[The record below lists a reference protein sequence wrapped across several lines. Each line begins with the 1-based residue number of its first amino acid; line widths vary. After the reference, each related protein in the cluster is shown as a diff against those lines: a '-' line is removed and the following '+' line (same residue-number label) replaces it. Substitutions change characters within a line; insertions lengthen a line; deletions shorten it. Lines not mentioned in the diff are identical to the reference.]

1 MPGPGPFWHHFFM
14 VKVYNNVYALADISH
29 FIMATLIGSS
39 GAGDDLIRKLH
50 EMGVSRSCTT
60 IKDVMERRDAIDQVI
75 ALERERQERLLEK
88 ERRTLRS
95 GMRKR
100 ALLDSLLF
108 FNKNKKSREYVKRI
122 DHLDKNKDAIIENNL
137 LYLYREKD
145 VLDRVTREYRSEL
158 KGYYGELLVMD
169 TLERLGDEYYVL
181 SDVRITREFGHKFDG
196 KMLKSARVDHV
207 VVSRKGVYCIE
218 TKNWNL
224 RWKSEDR
231 PTPGEQ
237 ARRASYLLYRYLK
250 YTCDIPRIRVMSIV
264 LYTNSTIKGKEDF
277 VRFLRYEDFPAYL
290 EARQEILSD
299 DEVDRVL
306 ECLRSRDVKFDDKL
320 PESEKEAGKEG
331 EAAVELS
338 LLEGFSGGET
348 V

>member
-1 MPGPGPFWHHFFM
+1 
-14 VKVYNNVYALADISH
+14 
-29 FIMATLIGSS
+29 MATLIGSS

-50 EMGVSRSCTT
+50 DMGVSRSCTT
-60 IKDVMERRDAIDQVI
+60 IRQVMERRDAIDQVI
-75 ALERERQERLLEK
+75 ALERERQEHLLEREK
-88 ERRTLRS
+88 RTLRS

-108 FNKNKKSREYVKRI
+108 FNKNKKSREYLKRI
-122 DHLDKNKDAIIENNL
+122 DHLDKNRDAIIENNL

-145 VLDRVTREYRSEL
+145 VLDRLTREYRSEL

-218 TKNWNL
+218 TKNWNMK
-224 RWKSEDR
+224 WKSEDR

-299 DEVDRVL
+299 EEVKRVV
-306 ECLRSRDVKFDDKL
+306 ECLQDRDIRFDDKL
-320 PESEKEAGKEG
+320 PEKDDVKG
-331 EAAVELS
+331 EEPVVELDLMES
-338 LLEGFSGGET
+338 SGGET

>member
-1 MPGPGPFWHHFFM
+1 
-14 VKVYNNVYALADISH
+14 
-29 FIMATLIGSS
+29 MATLIGSS

-50 EMGVSRSCTT
+50 DMGVSRSCTT
-60 IKDVMERRDAIDQVI
+60 IKQVMERRDAISQVI
-75 ALERERQERLLEK
+75 ALERERQEHLLEK
-88 ERRTLRS
+88 EKRTLRS
-95 GMRKR
+95 GMRKHV
-100 ALLDSLLF
+100 LLDSLLF
-108 FNKNKKSREYVKRI
+108 FNKDKKSPEYLKRI
-122 DHLDKNKDAIIENNL
+122 DHLDQNRDAIIENNL

-145 VLDRVTREYRSEL
+145 ILDRLTREYRSEL

-218 TKNWNL
+218 TKNWNMK
-224 RWKSEDR
+224 WKSEDR

-237 ARRASYLLYRYLK
+237 ARRASYLLYRFLK
-250 YTCDIPRIRVMSIV
+250 YTCGIPRIRVMSIV

-299 DEVDRVL
+299 EEVASVV
-306 ECLRSRDVKFDDKL
+306 ECLKNRDIRFDDKL
-320 PESEKEAGKEG
+320 PEKEDVKE
-331 EAAVELS
+331 EDVSAELNLVES
-338 LLEGFSGGET
+338 SGGEMT
-348 V
+348 

>member
-1 MPGPGPFWHHFFM
+1 
-14 VKVYNNVYALADISH
+14 
-29 FIMATLIGSS
+29 MATLIGSS

-60 IKDVMERRDAIDQVI
+60 IKQVMERRDAISQVI
-75 ALERERQERLLEK
+75 ELERERQERLLEK

-95 GMRKR
+95 GMRKYV
-100 ALLDSLLF
+100 LLDSLLF
-108 FNKNKKSREYVKRI
+108 FNKNKKSNEYSKRI
-122 DHLDKNKDAIIENNL
+122 DHLDRNKDAIIENNL

-145 VLDRVTREYRSEL
+145 VLDRLTKEYRSEL

-207 VVSRKGVYCIE
+207 VVGRKGVYCIE

-224 RWKSEDR
+224 RWKSDDR

-250 YTCDIPRIRVMSIV
+250 YTCDIPRIRVMSVV

-290 EARQEILSD
+290 EARQDFLSEED
-299 DEVDRVL
+299 VTRVV
-306 ECLRSRDVKFDDKL
+306 ECLQSRDIRFDDKL
-320 PESEKEAGKEG
+320 PESDKEEIKG
-331 EAAVELS
+331 EEAPSEAPVELN
-338 LLEGFSGGET
+338 LLENVSGGELT
-348 V
+348 

>member
-1 MPGPGPFWHHFFM
+1 MIAGHD
-14 VKVYNNVYALADISH
+14 NVYALIAI
-29 FIMATLIGSS
+29 FPINMATLIGSS

-50 EMGVSRSCTT
+50 DMGVSRSCTT
-60 IKDVMERRDAIDQVI
+60 IRQVMERRDAIDQVI
-75 ALERERQERLLEK
+75 ALERERQEHLLEREK
-88 ERRTLRS
+88 RTLRS

-108 FNKNKKSREYVKRI
+108 FNKNKKSREYLKRI
-122 DHLDKNKDAIIENNL
+122 DHLDKNRDAIIENNL

-145 VLDRVTREYRSEL
+145 VLDRLTREYRSEL

-218 TKNWNL
+218 TKNWNMK
-224 RWKSEDR
+224 WKSEDR

-299 DEVDRVL
+299 EEVKRVV
-306 ECLRSRDVKFDDKL
+306 ECLQDRDIRFDDKL
-320 PESEKEAGKEG
+320 PEKDDVKG
-331 EAAVELS
+331 EEPVVELDLMES
-338 LLEGFSGGET
+338 SGGET

>member
-1 MPGPGPFWHHFFM
+1 
-14 VKVYNNVYALADISH
+14 
-29 FIMATLIGSS
+29 MATLIGSS

-50 EMGVSRSCTT
+50 DMGVSRSCTT
-60 IKDVMERRDAIDQVI
+60 IRQVMERRDAIGRVI

-88 ERRTLRS
+88 EMRTLKS
-95 GMRKR
+95 GMKKYV
-100 ALLDSLLF
+100 LLDSVLF
-108 FNKNKKSREYVKRI
+108 FNKDKRSHEYLKRI
-122 DHLDKNKDAIIENNL
+122 DHLNVNRDAIIENNL

-145 VLDRVTREYRSEL
+145 VLDRLTREYRSEL

-169 TLERLGDEYYVL
+169 TLERLSDDYYVI

-207 VVSRKGVYCIE
+207 VVGRKGVYCIE

-224 RWKSEDR
+224 RWKSDDR

-250 YTCDIPRIRVMSIV
+250 YTCGIPNIRVLSIV

-277 VRFLRYEDFPAYL
+277 VRFLRYEDFPDYL
-290 EARQEILSD
+290 EARQEILA
-299 DEVDRVL
+299 DEEVKKAVESLKGRDIRLNDEAQDSAQEASL
-306 ECLRSRDVKFDDKL
+306 EKD
-320 PESEKEAGKEG
+320 
-331 EAAVELS
+331 EAAES
-338 LLEGFSGGET
+338 LKLMENTSGGDMA
-348 V
+348 

>member
-1 MPGPGPFWHHFFM
+1 M

-237 ARRASYLLYRYLK
+237 ARRPLICLQVPEVHVRYPANKGDEHRALHEQ
-250 YTCDIPRIRVMSIV
+250 YHQGQGGLRPVPAVRGLSRIPRAGR
-264 LYTNSTIKGKEDF
+264 
-277 VRFLRYEDFPAYL
+277 
-290 EARQEILSD
+290 
-299 DEVDRVL
+299 
-306 ECLRSRDVKFDDKL
+306 RSCQTTSR
-320 PESEKEAGKEG
+320 PGP
-331 EAAVELS
+331 
-338 LLEGFSGGET
+338 
-348 V
+348 

>member
-1 MPGPGPFWHHFFM
+1 
-14 VKVYNNVYALADISH
+14 
-29 FIMATLIGSS
+29 MATLIGSS

-50 EMGVSRSCTT
+50 DMGVSRSCTT
-60 IKDVMERRDAIDQVI
+60 IKQVMERRDAINQVI
-75 ALERERQERLLEK
+75 ALERDRQERLLEK
-88 ERRTLRS
+88 EKRTLRS
-95 GMRKR
+95 GMRKHV
-100 ALLDSLLF
+100 LLDSLLF
-108 FNKNKKSREYVKRI
+108 FNKNKKSKEYLKRI
-122 DHLDKNKDAIIENNL
+122 DHLDKNRDAIIENNL

-145 VLDRVTREYRSEL
+145 ILDRVTREYRSEL

-169 TLERLGDEYYVL
+169 TLERLGDGYYVL

-218 TKNWNL
+218 TKNWNMK
-224 RWKSEDR
+224 WKSEDR

-277 VRFLRYEDFPAYL
+277 VRFLSYEDFPEYL
-290 EARQEILSD
+290 EARQEFLSD
-299 DEVDRVL
+299 EEVNRVVD
-306 ECLRSRDVKFDDKL
+306 CLKGRDVRFDDTL
-320 PESEKEAGKEG
+320 PEKEESKE
-331 EAAVELS
+331 EESAVELDLVES
-338 LLEGFSGGET
+338 SGGET

>member
-1 MPGPGPFWHHFFM
+1 MIAG
-14 VKVYNNVYALADISH
+14 YDNVYAVIAFFPIT
-29 FIMATLIGSS
+29 MATLIGSS

-50 EMGVSRSCTT
+50 DMGVSRSCTT
-60 IKDVMERRDAIDQVI
+60 IRQVMERRDAIDQVI
-75 ALERERQERLLEK
+75 ALERERQEHLLEREK
-88 ERRTLRS
+88 RTLRS

-108 FNKNKKSREYVKRI
+108 FNKNKKSREYLKRI
-122 DHLDKNKDAIIENNL
+122 DHLDKNRDAIIENNL

-145 VLDRVTREYRSEL
+145 VLDRLTREYRSEL

-218 TKNWNL
+218 TKNWNMK
-224 RWKSEDR
+224 WKSEDR

-299 DEVDRVL
+299 EEVKRVV
-306 ECLRSRDVKFDDKL
+306 ECLQDRDIRFDDKL
-320 PESEKEAGKEG
+320 PEKDDVKG
-331 EAAVELS
+331 EEPVVELDLMES
-338 LLEGFSGGET
+338 SGGET

>member
-1 MPGPGPFWHHFFM
+1 
-14 VKVYNNVYALADISH
+14 
-29 FIMATLIGSS
+29 MATLIGSS

-60 IKDVMERRDAIDQVI
+60 IKQVMERRDAISQVI
-75 ALERERQERLLEK
+75 ALERERQEHLLEREK
-88 ERRTLRS
+88 RTLRS

-108 FNKNKKSREYVKRI
+108 FNKNKKSREYLKRI
-122 DHLDKNKDAIIENNL
+122 DHLDKNRDAIIENNL

-145 VLDRVTREYRSEL
+145 VLDRLTREYRSEL

-218 TKNWNL
+218 TKNWNMK
-224 RWKSEDR
+224 WKSEDR

-250 YTCDIPRIRVMSIV
+250 YTCYIPRIRVMSIV

-299 DEVDRVL
+299 EEVKRVV
-306 ECLRSRDVKFDDKL
+306 ECLQDRDIRFDDKL
-320 PESEKEAGKEG
+320 PEKDDVKG
-331 EAAVELS
+331 EEPVVELDLMES
-338 LLEGFSGGET
+338 SGGET